1 MPIASTTCYGYG
13 PCANGALSLTKL
25 MEKIAFALTG
35 EWIALNDLLKV
46 TGLAPSGGLAKAM
59 IAEGMVQ
66 VDGRIETRKTC
77 KIRADQVITLDGALV
92 VVTAP
97 EAT

>member
-1 MPIASTTCYGYG
+1 
-13 PCANGALSLTKL
+13 

-46 TGLAPSGGLAKAM
+46 TGLVSSGGLAKAM
-59 IAEGMVQ
+59 IADELVQ
-66 VDGRIETRKTC
+66 VDGRTETRKTC
-77 KIRADQVITLDGALV
+77 KIRAGQVVTLDGALV

-97 EAT
+97 AVG

>member
-1 MPIASTTCYGYG
+1 
-13 PCANGALSLTKL
+13 

-46 TGLAPSGGLAKAM
+46 TGLISSGGLAKAM
-59 IAEGMVQ
+59 IADERVK
-66 VDGRIETRKTC
+66 VDGRTETRKTC
-77 KIRADQVITLDGALV
+77 KIRAGQVVTMDGAMV

-97 EAT
+97 AAS

>member
-1 MPIASTTCYGYG
+1 
-13 PCANGALSLTKL
+13 

-46 TGLAPSGGLAKAM
+46 TGLVSSGGLAKAM
-59 IAEGMVQ
+59 IADGLVR
-66 VDGRIETRKTC
+66 VDERTETRKTC
-77 KIRADQVITLDGALV
+77 KIRAGQVVTLEGAMV

-97 EAT
+97 AAG